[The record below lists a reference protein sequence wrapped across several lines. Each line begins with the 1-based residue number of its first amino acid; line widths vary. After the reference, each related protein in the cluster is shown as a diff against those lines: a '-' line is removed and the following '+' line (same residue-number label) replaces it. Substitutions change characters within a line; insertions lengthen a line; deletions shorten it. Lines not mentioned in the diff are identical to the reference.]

1 MHSLTHQALTH
12 LASAQTASDVMR
24 SYVNPTMVTLCGLAS
39 LFAVFFIVI
48 GGIRYITSSGNPEK
62 LYQAKRILQNAL
74 IGLVVIISAATLTG
88 ILNHAYSGARGGGNT
103 SLPPVGI
110 IEPEEKDESTSDVIW
125 NAISGI
131 FRKIINVAAKPF
143 LGMVGY
149 FTNETPL
156 MANNPQV
163 FNIWL
168 VIVAITDVLFVIV
181 VALLGFH
188 IMSFQS
194 LGFDEIDIKQMLPQ
208 LALSFILINTSIFA
222 IDAVIGLSNAMIN
235 ALKSGFPVTEIWD
248 SLSKV
253 TEQAF
258 RVGMVGLL
266 LMGALLIMLVMLIV
280 YYLGRLISL
289 YLGAILSPLIILLW
303 LLPTFKDFA
312 IAALKTYLTLIFVLF
327 VHVVILMLA
336 SSIFVGV
343 YNGINAVTPSAYVSL
358 FAGMA
363 TVLALLKTQGFMQEL
378 TYAASTPR
386 AARELGNQF
395 VRSMRATEKSIKL
408 GTKTAGYIKEHLPR
422 RQKNGEDPKSQTGT
436 GSGSKGSGKT
446 STNQNNKI
454 PTGKTI
460 RAENVRKK

>member
-1 MHSLTHQALTH
+1 MQAFTHQALTH

-24 SYVNPTMVTLCGLAS
+24 SYVNPTMATLCGLAS

-74 IGLVVIISAATLTG
+74 IGLVIVISAATLTG
-88 ILNHAYSGARGGGNT
+88 ILNHAYSGSRGGSNT
-103 SLPPVGI
+103 SLPPVEI
-110 IEPEEKDESTSDVIW
+110 LEPEEKEDSTSDVIW
-125 NAISGI
+125 NAISGL
-131 FRKIINVAAKPF
+131 FRKLISFAAKPF

-168 VIVAITDVLFVIV
+168 VIVAIADVLFVIV

-194 LGFDEIDIKQMLPQ
+194 LGFDEMDIKQLLPQ
-208 LALSFILINTSIFA
+208 LALSFLLINTSIFA
-222 IDAVIGLSNAMIN
+222 IDAVIGLSNAMIS

-248 SLSKV
+248 SLTKV
-253 TEQAF
+253 AEQAF
-258 RVGMVGLL
+258 RIGMVGLL
-266 LMGALLIMLVMLIV
+266 MMGALLIMLVMLIV
-280 YYLGRLISL
+280 YYLGRLIAL
-289 YLGAILSPLIILLW
+289 YVGAILSPLIVLLW
-303 LLPTFKDFA
+303 LLPTFRDFA
-312 IAALKTYLTLIFVLF
+312 ITALKTYLTLIFVLF

-343 YNGINAVTPSAYVSL
+343 HNGINVAAPSAYVSL

-386 AARELGNQF
+386 AARELGQQF
-395 VRSMRATEKSIKL
+395 ARSIQTTKKAIGSSVKAGKYIQEHVPGKKTKGDATSSQS
-408 GTKTAGYIKEHLPR
+408 G
-422 RQKNGEDPKSQTGT
+422 NGNSSGGGKKPSGGQT
-436 GSGSKGSGKT
+436 
-446 STNQNNKI
+446 NKI
-454 PTGKTI
+454 ATGKTV
-460 RAENVRKK
+460 RAENSRKQ